1 MPLSRNKTIVIWS
14 PKEALS
20 TTRSLNLALEQLD
33 KDNSITYR
41 RSNRD
46 FPELLSIIGIVTSN
60 NWWNSAIVC
69 FLIACWQV
77 YGLYHTQKGSLGTR
91 RTWNTLL
98 VLKNIFIKKVSPRSI
113 HVLRSSYLYPFT
125 SLRPMLSNYHS
136 SLIPQ
141 NLVCEIVTFPSN
153 GEKRYMVGENCSLIS
168 MSVKFNVKHLKSI
181 CSIFIIRRCR
191 QWRTWGDWTR
201 ILQPSIPM
209 RVN

>member
-69 FLIACWQV
+69 FLIAYWQV
-77 YGLYHTQKGSLGTR
+77 YGLYHTQKGPLFIR

-98 VLKNIFIKKVSPRSI
+98 VLKNIFIKKASPRSI

-141 NLVCEIVTFPSN
+141 NLACEIVTFPSN
-153 GEKRYMVGENCSLIS
+153 GEKRYIVGQNCLLIS
-168 MSVKFNVKHLKSI
+168 MSVKFNVKH
-181 CSIFIIRRCR
+181 
-191 QWRTWGDWTR
+191 
-201 ILQPSIPM
+201 
-209 RVN
+209 